1 MKIRLTLALVLPVL
15 AGCESQDLPG
25 MNGVMACRD
34 NGGFEK
40 KLKVSSP
47 QVAASVEPA
56 IYLCSDGTVRWAKY

>member
-1 MKIRLTLALVLPVL
+1 MKMRLTLALVVPVL

-40 KLKVSSP
+40 KLKVSSA
-47 QVAASVEPA
+47 QVAATVEPA